1 MSVVIKSEQVMT
13 LRSKTGAG
21 IMDCKS
27 ALNESQGDLEKAVE
41 ILRKKGLAGLAKRA
55 GREMKEGVVVVKSSA
70 DGARIAMVEINCE
83 TDFVAKNQDVSA
95 LAEGLCAA
103 MLEKPD
109 YGNPA
114 DSADAKERLQPIAMK
129 LGENMQI
136 RRGVV
141 RGSAATVCNYYLHSD
156 SRKACLVEL
165 GFAGDPAKAREG
177 LAVLAKEIAMQA
189 VAMGPKFLRRED
201 VPAEVVEKEREIYK
215 AKTVQDEEAAKAKA
229 AETGKPWKPK
239 PPEALEKMLEGRVNK
254 FYQEI
259 CLLEQASI
267 RDSKKT
273 VAQFVKD
280 SEGPLGG
287 AITVKSFD
295 CYLVGV
301 E

>member
-55 GREMKEGVVVVKSSA
+55 GREMKEGVVVLKTSS
-70 DGARIAMVEINCE
+70 DGRTAMVEINCE
-83 TDFVAKNQDVSA
+83 TDFVAKNQDVAA

-103 MLEKPD
+103 MLEKPG

-114 DSADAKERLQPIAMK
+114 ENAAAKELLQPVAMK

-141 RGSAATVCNYYLHSD
+141 RGSSSTVCNHYLHSD

-165 GFAGDPAKAREG
+165 GFAGDLAKAREG
-177 LAVLAKEIAMQA
+177 LAVLAKELAMQA
-189 VAMGPKFLRRED
+189 VAMGPKYLRRED

-215 AKTVQDEEAAKAKA
+215 AKTLKDEEDAKAKA
-229 AETGKPWKPK
+229 AETGKPYKAK
-239 PPEALEKMLEGRVNK
+239 PPEALEKMLQGRVNK

-287 AITVKSFD
+287 AVTVKSFD

>member
-21 IMDCKS
+21 IMDCKA

-55 GREMKEGVVVVKSSA
+55 GREMKEGIVTVKTSA
-70 DGARIAMVEINCE
+70 DGARTAMVEINCE
-83 TDFVAKNQDVSA
+83 TDFVAKNQDVLA
-95 LAEGLCAA
+95 LAESLCAA

-114 DSADAKERLQPIAMK
+114 GNADAKDRLQAVAMK
-129 LGENMQI
+129 SGENMAI

-141 RGSAATVCNYYLHSD
+141 CGSAATVCNYYLHSD

-165 GFAGDPAKAREG
+165 GFAGDLAKAREG
-177 LAVLAKEIAMQA
+177 LAVLAKELAMQA
-189 VAMGPKFLRRED
+189 VAMAPKYLRREE

-215 AKTVQDEEAAKAKA
+215 AKTLKDEEDAKAKA
-229 AETGKPWKPK
+229 AETGKPYKAK
-239 PPEALEKMLEGRVNK
+239 PPEALEKMLQGRVNK

-280 SEGPLGG
+280 AEGSLGG
-287 AITVKSFD
+287 AVTVKSFD

>member
-1 MSVVIKSEQVMT
+1 MSVVIKSEQVMS
-13 LRSKTGAG
+13 LRSRTGAG

-27 ALNESQGDLEKAVE
+27 ALNEAQGDLEKAVDL
-41 ILRKKGLAGLAKRA
+41 LRKKGLAGLAKRA
-55 GREMKEGVVVVKSSA
+55 GREMKEGVVAVKTSA
-70 DGARIAMVEINCE
+70 DGSRTAMVEINCE
-83 TDFVAKNQDVSA
+83 TDFVAKNQDVLA
-95 LAEGLCAA
+95 LAGSLCDT

-114 DSADAKERLQPIAMK
+114 DNADARERLQAVAMK
-129 LGENMQI
+129 SGENMAI

-141 RGSAATVCNYYLHSD
+141 YGSAGTVSNYYLHSD

-177 LAVLAKEIAMQA
+177 LAALAKEVAMQA
-189 VAMGPKFLRRED
+189 VAMSPKFLRRED
-201 VPAEVVEKEREIYK
+201 VPADVVEKEKEIYRAKMVKDEEDAK
-215 AKTVQDEEAAKAKA
+215 AKTEAA
-229 AETGKPWKPK
+229 GKPYKSK
-239 PPEALEKMLEGRVNK
+239 PPEVLEKMLQGRINK

-287 AITVKSFD
+287 AITVKRFD

>member
-13 LRSKTGAG
+13 LRSRTGAG

-27 ALNESQGDLEKAVE
+27 ALNEAQGDLEKAVE
-41 ILRKKGLAGLAKRA
+41 LLRKKGLAGLAKRA
-55 GREMKEGVVVVKSSA
+55 GREMKEGLVAVKTSA

-83 TDFVAKNQDVSA
+83 TDFVAKNQDVLA
-95 LAEGLCAA
+95 LADGLCSA

-114 DSADAKERLQPIAMK
+114 ENADAKERLQAVAMK
-129 LGENMQI
+129 SGENMAI

-141 RGSAATVCNYYLHSD
+141 YGSAGTVANYYLHSD

-165 GFAGDPAKAREG
+165 GFAGDPAKARGG
-177 LAVLAKEIAMQA
+177 LASLAKEIAMQA
-189 VAMGPKFLRRED
+189 VAMGPKYLRRED
-201 VPAEVVEKEREIYK
+201 VPAEVVAKEREIYK
-215 AKTVQDEEAAKAKA
+215 AKTVQDEEAAKARA
-229 AETGKPWKPK
+229 AETGKPYRPK

-259 CLLEQASI
+259 CLLEQVSI

-273 VAQFVKD
+273 VTQFVKD
-280 SEGPLGG
+280 SEGALGG
-287 AITVKSFD
+287 AITVKRFD